1 MGNKHSLGKTVCN
14 GSTQKSLPAGS
25 DQGSEIETLDPALPP
40 YLVREAVLTL
50 WREILCLMLEGI
62 IMPSKI
68 GERLNVSTELVRRVQ
83 EDTPFIRIYEEAKKD
98 LTVSAVDRIKA
109 KAHIWVSKMEELVYS
124 PDPHVA
130 RAALTDL
137 LNRAGTAP
145 AAKVDLG
152 PAAYR
157 KAVEKYIDVEPE

>member
-1 MGNKHSLGKTVCN
+1 
-14 GSTQKSLPAGS
+14 
-25 DQGSEIETLDPALPP
+25 
-40 YLVREAVLTL
+40 
-50 WREILCLMLEGI
+50 
-62 IMPSKI
+62 MPSKI
-68 GERLNVSTELVRRVQ
+68 AKRLEVSTDLVQRVQ
-83 EDTPFIRIYEEAKKD
+83 DDTTFIRLYEEAKRD
-98 LTVSAVDRIKA
+98 MTVSAVDRVKA
-109 KAHIWVSKMEELVYS
+109 KVHVWVSRMEELCYS

>member
-1 MGNKHSLGKTVCN
+1 
-14 GSTQKSLPAGS
+14 
-25 DQGSEIETLDPALPP
+25 
-40 YLVREAVLTL
+40 
-50 WREILCLMLEGI
+50 
-62 IMPSKI
+62 MPSKI
-68 GERLNVSTELVRRVQ
+68 AERLSVSTELVRRVQ
-83 EDTPFIRIYEEAKKD
+83 NDTTFIRLYEEAKKD
-98 LTVSAVDRIKA
+98 MTVSAVDRIKA
-109 KAHIWVSKMEELVYS
+109 KAHVWVSKMEELVYN

-157 KAVEKYIDVEPE
+157 KAVEKYIDVDPE